1 MTAMVIRHDNPSCSG
16 EFVSGLSFAIGDFRA
31 GAYVTVDDPI
41 VGRSFFGQI
50 IGPQIT
56 MNRTGLSP
64 DDLTSI
70 QSHEAVIAGDFK
82 PEAVS
87 SPCYIW
93 KIQIY
98 LDLTSKEPAALRPS
112 GHATV
117 RLATEDELRQ
127 SLRLPAPGGTRIGF
141 VDGNAGV
148 GIYLDRSRIVTH
160 LLLAG
165 ATGSGKTNV
174 AGNIIGSSVEQGFAA
189 VVLDHKPDYQDVQHP
204 NDESPAR
211 KGFPTKHYSLA
222 GGLALNGNSIYVPAS
237 DLPAAVLAEILFPDN
252 GDKLQSETFTYL
264 LEIYS
269 ETEGDGKKHWTLRD
283 VINWATRNGEQPAA
297 VSGVV
302 GNGFSADARTLA
314 PMFRKMRTPARKP
327 DWIDGQNVRG
337 GQSFSGHYFRLDG
350 SVVEAGKVLVLNVSG
365 ASPREYGLF
374 LAYVLRELDRQKT
387 DGRIKCPVLTLIDE
401 AQDIFNASARF
412 KEVAAGPL
420 DAMIRKGRSKDL
432 AFCVAVQA
440 ADQVPESI
448 INNLNSRI
456 IMRHNS
462 WKQAKAALP
471 SVTDEQFAETM
482 LYRPGQALVS
492 MAGSV
497 AVVKARMD
505 RSPCKLTVHGGDR

>member
-1 MTAMVIRHDNPSCSG
+1 MTAMVIRHDSPSCSG
-16 EFVSGLSFAIGDFRA
+16 EYVSGLSFAIGEFRA
-31 GAYVTVDDPI
+31 GAYVTIEDPI

-70 QSHEAVIAGDFK
+70 QSHEAVMAGDFK

-93 KIQIY
+93 KIKVY
-98 LDLTSKEPAALRPS
+98 LDLTSREPAALRPS

-127 SLRLPAPGGTRIGF
+127 SLCLPDPKGTRIGF

-160 LLLAG
+160 ILLAG

-174 AGNIIGSSVEQGFAA
+174 AGNIIGSSVEQGFA
-189 VVLDHKPDYQDVQHP
+189 VVALDHKPDYQDVQHP
-204 NDESPAR
+204 NDASERPM
-211 KGFPTKHYSLA
+211 GFPTKHFSLA

-252 GDKLQSETFTYL
+252 KDKNQAEVFTDL
-264 LEIYS
+264 LEIYG
-269 ETEGDGKKHWTLRD
+269 ETEGDGHAWTLRD
-283 VINWATRNGEQPAA
+283 IVAWATRNGEQAA
-297 VSGVV
+297 AIESAV
-302 GNGFSADARTLA
+302 GNGFSADGRTLTA
-314 PMFRKMRTPARKP
+314 MIRKVRRSARKP
-327 DWIDGQNVRG
+327 DWIDGENVRNG
-337 GQSFSGHYFRLDG
+337 DSFAGRYFRLDG
-350 SVVEAGKVLVLNVSG
+350 SIIEAGKVLVLNVSG
-365 ASPREYGLF
+365 VSGREYGLF

-505 RSPCKLTVHGGDR
+505 RSPCKLTVYGGDR

>member
-1 MTAMVIRHDNPSCSG
+1 MSGMHIRHDNPSCSG
-16 EFVSGLSFAIGDFRA
+16 EYVSGLSFGIGGYRA

-41 VGRSFFGQI
+41 IGRQFFGQI
-50 IGPQIT
+50 VGPQVTI
-56 MNRTGLSP
+56 NRTGLSP

-70 QSHEAVIAGDFK
+70 QAHEAVMAGDYT

-87 SPCYIW
+87 SPCYVW
-93 KIQIY
+93 RIQIL
-98 LDLTSKEPAALRPS
+98 LDLTNGEPASLRPS

-117 RLATEDELRQ
+117 RLATEDELRK
-127 SLRLPAPGGTRIGF
+127 SLCLPDPIGARIGL
-141 VDGNAGV
+141 VDGSDSVA
-148 GIYLDRSRIVTH
+148 IHLDRSRIVTH

-174 AGNIIGSSVEQGFAA
+174 AGNIIGSAVQQGFAV

-204 NDESPAR
+204 NEHSDRP
-211 KGFPTKHYSLA
+211 KGFPTKHYTLA
-222 GGLALNGNSIYVPAS
+222 SGLSMNGSSIYVPAS
-237 DLPAAVLAEILFPDN
+237 DLPAVVLAEILFPDN
-252 GDKLQSETFTYL
+252 KDKNQAEVFADI
-264 LEIYS
+264 LEIYG
-269 ETEGDGKKHWTLRD
+269 ETEGYGHSWTLRD
-283 VINWATRNGEQPAA
+283 IVSWATRNGEQAA
-297 VSGVV
+297 AIESAV
-302 GNGFSADARTLA
+302 GGGFSADGRTLTA
-314 PMFRKMRTPARKP
+314 MIRKVRRSARKP
-327 DWIDGQNVRG
+327 DWIDGENVRG
-337 GQSFSGHYFRLDG
+337 GESFSGRYFRLDS

-365 ASPREYGLF
+365 VSGREYGLF
-374 LAYVLRELDRQKT
+374 LAYVLRELDNQKT
-387 DGRIKCPVLTLIDE
+387 DGRITCPVLTLIDE

-482 LYRPGQALVS
+482 WYRPGQALVS

-505 RSPCKLTVHGGDR
+505 RSPCKLTVFGGDK